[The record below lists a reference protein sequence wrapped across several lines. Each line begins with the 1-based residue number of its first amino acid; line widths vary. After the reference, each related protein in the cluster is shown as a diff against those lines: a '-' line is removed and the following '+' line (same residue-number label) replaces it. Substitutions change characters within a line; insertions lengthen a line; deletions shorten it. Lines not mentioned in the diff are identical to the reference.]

1 MINFHGRNL
10 VQTVAKRVGC
20 KVDILPVEFTC
31 SEANEKLFPKKK
43 KTIPCLKKSTF
54 NWFNPEPIRLSKP
67 MEFHTRLRHR
77 LTNVRSFLLQKKCCG
92 NFGFDV

>member
-43 KTIPCLKKSTF
+43 KTITCLKKSSF